1 MKHFRTALYQSAL
14 LFSLFLTNC
23 STSQDKPSDYVLPVI
38 SKTEGNYLVHFSNK
52 MGSFWSTE
60 TGLYNSH
67 WSTGYVSYRERIFG
81 DIIPRLNN
89 ERPPRDKATFNY
101 TPIEFSRVFNGGFKE
116 YWFMPDGEDALVV
129 VYENDSSSPL
139 SLFIEELTFQPESIF
154 TPNKVDSNYVL
165 NLPLSV
171 KSGRWMSISSNSELT
186 VEKIDA
192 SQGLSFKL
200 GEQRSLVVLVFAIGD
215 NQNEAQETAIRVMNR
230 RELLKQQ
237 KKDRI
242 QALYSG
248 KSLESSDT
256 RLNQAWLWALAS
268 FDALNMNEVQ
278 SGMGKGIYAGYPWFQ
293 DYWGR
298 DSFIALR
305 ALTVTGQYEL
315 ASANLESF
323 LKYQM
328 LDSLSPLYG
337 KIPNR
342 VRPGDII
349 YNTAD
354 ATPRFIIEAD
364 RYIAYSKDT
373 AFARRIFS
381 NIEAAVKGTLRYR
394 IDQGGFV
401 VHGDADTWMD
411 AVGPKGPYSPRGNRA
426 VDIQALWIDA
436 LQAATNIAR
445 FKRGEAADELSIM
458 AQESRDMALA
468 SFLKHFV
475 VDETDSVKNTITMLD
490 AISAGDVASSQIR
503 PNALFAYHLLPGTEP
518 KRELARNLTQ
528 KLGTPWG
535 LLSLDAADPWFHPYH
550 KAEPLY
556 EQDASYHNGIVWL
569 WNTGIWVEVLTR
581 HGMHEQAWEVTK
593 NYVDLMLD
601 NITLGTLPELVD
613 AMPRKGRFTQEFP
626 SAKEF
631 QGISRLDQ
639 MSLRN
644 TTNRPPQVPALSGT
658 WSQAWSL
665 SEFVRNIVEDYGGLR
680 YDLQQGFTL
689 SPSIPKE
696 WGDVLI
702 QRQFAGYRMDLRRMS
717 SVSGEVYLLRFEG
730 GEQATATELPFLL
743 PGMQDAVLLELSG
756 FADVYEIREKRGKW
770 MYKRNNE
777 SFQPKLR
784 PANPWLRS
792 SEGKEQWK
800 FWKSDEFEVDKAYYK
815 SHLQAVTN
823 D

>member
-1 MKHFRTALYQSAL
+1 MKNSGKTL
-14 LFSLFLTNC
+14 LKLSYLIIILISSC
-23 STSQDKPSDYVLPVI
+23 SQI
-38 SKTEGNYLVHFSNK
+38 SKPDNDILLPKISKHEGNYIVHYSNK

-60 TGLYNSH
+60 TSIYNSH
-67 WSTGYVSYRERIFG
+67 WSTGYVSYRERLFG
-81 DIIPRLNN
+81 DIIPLVNA
-89 ERPPRDKATFNY
+89 ERPDRAKAV
-101 TPIEFSRVFNGGFKE
+101 IEFTPVDFIRTFENGLTE
-116 YWFMPDGEDALVV
+116 IWFMPDEEDALVV
-129 VYENDSSSPL
+129 EFQSKFATVLNLSVEDLQIWSDSVHSP
-139 SLFIEELTFQPESIF
+139 I
-154 TPNKVDSNYVL
+154 KVDSFFVA
-165 NLPLSV
+165 SGKMKT
-171 KSGRWMSISSNSELT
+171 KSGRWIAIASTSELKNIHYN
-186 VEKIDA
+186 EANELIIDLGDLLSSKI
-192 SQGLSFKL
+192 
-200 GEQRSLVVLVFAIGD
+200 VFAISED
-215 NQNEAQETAIRVMNR
+215 HDSAQESAIRV
-230 RELLKQQ
+230 LSSLDHLKQQ
-237 KKDRI
+237 KRDRI
-242 QALYSG
+242 LDLYSG
-248 KSLESSDT
+248 RSVQSSDQ

-268 FDALNMNEVQ
+268 FDALNMNEVE
-278 SGMGKGIYAGYPWFQ
+278 SDLGKGIYAGYPWFQ

-305 ALTVTGQYEL
+305 ALTVTGQYDL

-328 LDSLSPLYG
+328 LDSLNPLYG

-373 AFARRIFS
+373 AFARRIFP
-381 NIEAAVKGTLRYR
+381 NIQAAVDGTLRYR
-394 IDQGGFV
+394 TDNEGLL

-436 LQAATNIAR
+436 LQAAANIAR
-445 FKRGEAADELSIM
+445 FKRGEAADKLTTR
-458 AQESRDMALA
+458 AQENRDKALA
-468 SFLKHFV
+468 GFLKHFV
-475 VDETDSVKNTITMLD
+475 VDKTDSLKENNSLLD
-490 AISAGDVASSQIR
+490 AISSEDVPSPQVR
-503 PNALFAYHLLPGTEP
+503 PNAFFAYHLLPGTQP
-518 KRELARNLTQ
+518 KRDLARQLTE

-535 LLSLDAADPWFHPYH
+535 VLSLDADDPWFHPYH
-550 KAEPLY
+550 KAEPIY

-569 WNTGIWVEVLTR
+569 WNTGAWVEALVR
-581 HGMHEQAWEVTK
+581 HGHFEQAWVVTK

-601 NITLGTLPELVD
+601 NITLGTLPELID
-613 AMPRKGRFTQEFP
+613 AMPRKGRFIHEFP
-626 SAKEF
+626 SEKEF

-644 TTNRPPQVPALSGT
+644 TSKRSPEVPALSGT

-665 SEFVRNIVEDYGGLR
+665 SEFIRNIVEDYGGLR

-702 QRQFAGYRMDLRRMS
+702 QRQFAGYRMDLRRMT
-717 SVSGEVYLLRFEG
+717 SVNGEVYLLRFEG
-730 GEQATATELPFLL
+730 EEKAAAMELPFVL

-756 FADVYEIREKRGKW
+756 FADVYEIREKRGRWVFTK
-770 MYKRNNE
+770 NNE
-777 SFQPKLR
+777 SFQPKMA

-792 SEGKEQWK
+792 SEGEQQWPL
-800 FWKSDEFEVDKAYYK
+800 WNSDDVDVDKLRYRSQLSSVA
-815 SHLQAVTN
+815 N
-823 D
+823 